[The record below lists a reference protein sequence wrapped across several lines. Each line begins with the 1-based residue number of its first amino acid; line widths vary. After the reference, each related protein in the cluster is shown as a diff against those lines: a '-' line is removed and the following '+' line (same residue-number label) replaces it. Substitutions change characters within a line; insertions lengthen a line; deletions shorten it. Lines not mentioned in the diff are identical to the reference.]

1 MLLKTKWPRVAHSKK
16 TTKMRRSETSRC
28 HAPAPGLPEKCDTPF
43 FRTTMRYGNFWIIAA
58 LAGLM
63 LTSSGCL
70 MAATTPIR
78 MERREKAEAAFTRL
92 AKLTPEQIAGFLDTR
107 MAAQLTLTNEQRPRI
122 STLNL
127 EHARQLH
134 AIVASD
140 DSVRAKGR
148 AMKKQNEAQEAA
160 LKEVLTTEQFTLF
173 LKMKEEMRDSLKD
186 FRTGK

>member
-1 MLLKTKWPRVAHSKK
+1 MKRHRVAPLQQY
-16 TTKMRRSETSRC
+16 SEKLSAGVSR
-28 HAPAPGLPEKCDTPF
+28 HNVPAPGLPEKHDPASC
-43 FRTTMRYGNFWIIAA
+43 RIMKRYGNCWTIAV

-70 MAATTPIR
+70 MAATAPIR
-78 MERREKAEAAFTRL
+78 MERREKAEAAFARL
-92 AKLTPEQIAGFLDTR
+92 AELTPEQIAGFLDNR

-127 EHARQLH
+127 EHARRLH

-148 AMKKQNEAQEAA
+148 AMKKQNETQEAA
-160 LKEVLTTEQFTLF
+160 LKEVLTAEQFTLF
-173 LKMKEEMRDSLKD
+173 VKMKEEMRDSLKD
-186 FRTGK
+186 FRSGK

>member
-1 MLLKTKWPRVAHSKK
+1 MKRHHVALSSDTPKK
-16 TTKMRRSETSRC
+16 LGSGVSR
-28 HAPAPGLPEKCDTPF
+28 HNVPAPGLPEKHGAAFCQA
-43 FRTTMRYGNFWIIAA
+43 TMRYGNFWITAM
-58 LAGLM
+58 LATLM

-70 MAATTPIR
+70 MAATAPIR

-92 AKLTPEQIAGFLDTR
+92 AELTPDQIAGFLDTR

-127 EHARQLH
+127 EHARRLH
-134 AIVASD
+134 AIVTSD
-140 DSVRAKGR
+140 DSVRSKGR

-160 LKEVLTTEQFTLF
+160 LKEVLTAEQFTLF

-186 FRTGK
+186 ARAGK